1 MTTKISR
8 NLNCAHHV
16 ATVLILLCAWSSQ
29 AAEAP
34 YFEGKTVTVIM
45 GLDASAGGTSVGRL
59 LAKHLESTL
68 EGDPTVVVKNMP
80 GASLMKAQLY
90 VLLKAPKDGST
101 IYYGPRS
108 SLGEL
113 LELPGHTFK
122 YTQFEALGGVQI
134 AGLVVYA
141 RNDSVS
147 GGMKGPSDIVNADHL
162 LFSGMSPDH
171 GRMIIST
178 LGLRLLGA
186 EYTYIPG
193 YPSSGATRAAI
204 MSGETNV
211 TVDAAHAF
219 LNQVVPGF
227 VKNGEGQG
235 VFSVP
240 HYSANGELVASSL
253 VLDVPSL
260 PVLYEQINGQAPAGP
275 VWDAIVSLI
284 RIDQTMQ
291 HVFLGP
297 PGMNQAAAA
306 ELRAALMDAFVTESF
321 RQEARKMLS
330 FVPQPVDHERAID
343 ILKSTADVS
352 PEVLQLLRNHIET
365 NSRY

>member
-1 MTTKISR
+1 VDS
-8 NLNCAHHV
+8 AH
-16 ATVLILLCAWSSQ
+16 S
-29 AAEAP
+29 
-34 YFEGKTVTVIM
+34 
-45 GLDASAGGTSVGRL
+45 
-59 LAKHLESTL
+59 
-68 EGDPTVVVKNMP
+68 
-80 GASLMKAQLY
+80 
-90 VLLKAPKDGST
+90 
-101 IYYGPRS
+101 
-108 SLGEL
+108 
-113 LELPGHTFK
+113 
-122 YTQFEALGGVQI
+122 
-134 AGLVVYA
+134 
-141 RNDSVS
+141 
-147 GGMKGPSDIVNADHL
+147 
-162 LFSGMSPDH
+162 
-171 GRMIIST
+171 
-178 LGLRLLGA
+178 
-186 EYTYIPG
+186 
-193 YPSSGATRAAI
+193 
-204 MSGETNV
+204 
-211 TVDAAHAF
+211 F

-352 PEVLQLLRNHIET
+352 PEVLQLLRDHIET